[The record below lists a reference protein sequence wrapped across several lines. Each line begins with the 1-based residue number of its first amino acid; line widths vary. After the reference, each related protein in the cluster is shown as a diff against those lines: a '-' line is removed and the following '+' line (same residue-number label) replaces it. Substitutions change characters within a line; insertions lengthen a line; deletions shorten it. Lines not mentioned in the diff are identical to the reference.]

1 MDGIAGPETLSKT
14 ITVSKSKNRKHA
26 VVKPIQKYLNKI
38 GYNCG
43 IADGIAGAKFD
54 AAVKAYQK
62 ANGCVAD
69 GEITARNKTWK
80 KLLGL

>member
-1 MDGIAGPETLSKT
+1 MQKAIGAKVDGIAGPETLSKT

-43 IADGIAGAKFD
+43 
-54 AAVKAYQK
+54 
-62 ANGCVAD
+62 VAD
-69 GEITARNKTWK
+69 GEAGPKIISKLK
-80 KLLGL
+80 KDGK